1 MLTPIK
7 AFLLLFYIFAIL
19 GVTMLLVPKK
29 KHQINDEHTLRLFTY
44 KDVFVPEKEEKKDI
58 SSVVST
64 AEQLQQMQTTPEEEA
79 PSPDTT
85 STDTLDQKEQEKVR
99 IRKIEE
105 VLKENMRIQFPDGDR
120 SVLASFYGELKKLQ
134 EDSSLI
140 RILHLGDSQIEGD
153 RITYYLRRKFQ
164 QQFGGCGIGLVPVSE
179 PTSSRSTIRN
189 KASKNW
195 AKHLAYGPDYVP
207 EHNRNFGLLGSYFS
221 FTPLSVNIPD
231 SIKNA
236 KDTTQLPDSL
246 VITGD
251 TTEAWF
257 TYSKPYP
264 KYRKD
269 AAFKELKFLYGL
281 SEKPTSLTV
290 STPQDTL
297 LSQTLDPGTA
307 FRKISIPFDTTF
319 QSVTFHLKSTESPQ
333 VYGAAFDCPSGVAV
347 DNVGL
352 RGSSGTE
359 FVRMNRHNLQAQLQ
373 QMNVKFIL
381 FQFGVNIVP
390 DEKDNYAH
398 LERWYFSQLRRL
410 KSLAPDMDI
419 LVVGVTD
426 MAKKEG
432 EIYKSYPNIEMIRDA
447 QRKAAF
453 RAGCAFW
460 DLYEAMGG
468 ENSMIS
474 WVNASPPLAG
484 KDYTHFTIKGADLV
498 AEMLYNAI
506 ILEYEA
512 YKKQTAQ

>member
-1 MLTPIK
+1 MYTPLR
-7 AFLLLFYIFAIL
+7 AFLFLFYLFVLL
-19 GVTMLLVPKK
+19 GATMLFVPEKTYR
-29 KHQINDEHTLRLFTY
+29 INDDHTFRFFTY
-44 KDVFVPEKEEKKDI
+44 EDVFIPEKEEKKDI
-58 SSVVST
+58 SDVVST
-64 AEQLQQMQTTPEEEA
+64 AEQLQQMQASSEEE
-79 PSPDTT
+79 DTI
-85 STDTLDQKEQEKVR
+85 SDTLAVDTLQQEEKEKVR

-105 VLKENMRIQFPDGDR
+105 VLKKNMRIQFPDGDR
-120 SVLASFYGELKKLQ
+120 SVLASFYGHLHKLRK
-134 EDSSLI
+134 DSSLI

-164 QQFGGCGIGLVPVSE
+164 QRFGGCGVGLVPVSE
-179 PTSSRSTIRN
+179 PTSSRSTIKN
-189 KASKNW
+189 NASENW
-195 AKHLAYGPDYVP
+195 EKHLAYGPEYVP

-231 SIKNA
+231 SIKN
-236 KDTTQLPDSL
+236 KQDTTQVVDSL
-246 VITGD
+246 VLTED

-257 TYSKPYP
+257 SYSRPYR

-269 AAFKELKFLYGL
+269 ARFENVRFLYGL
-281 SEKPTSLTV
+281 SKKPASLIV
-290 STPQDTL
+290 STPDDTL
-297 LSQTLDPGTA
+297 HSQTLEPGEG
-307 FRKISIPFDTTF
+307 FRQITIPFDTTF
-319 QSVTFHLKSTESPQ
+319 KKVSFHLKATESPQ
-333 VYGAAFDCPSGVAV
+333 VYGAAFDCASGVAV

-359 FVRMNRHNLQAQLQ
+359 FVRMNKQNLQAQLN
-373 QMNVKFIL
+373 QMDVKFIL

-390 DEKDNYAH
+390 GEKENYDH
-398 LERWYFSQLRRL
+398 LERWYYSQLRRL
-410 KSLAPDMDI
+410 KSLSPDTDI

-460 DLYEAMGG
+460 DVYEAMGG
-468 ENSMIS
+468 KNSMVS
-474 WVNASPPLAG
+474 WTNASPPLAG
-484 KDYTHFTIKGADLV
+484 KDYTHFTMKGANLV